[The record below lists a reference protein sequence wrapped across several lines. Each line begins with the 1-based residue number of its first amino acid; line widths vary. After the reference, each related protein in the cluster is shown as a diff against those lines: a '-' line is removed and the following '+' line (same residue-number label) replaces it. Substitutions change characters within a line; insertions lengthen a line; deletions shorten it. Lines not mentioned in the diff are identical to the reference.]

1 MLTAICCVLIKGNV
15 RNEKSFVW
23 YERGIEEEISL
34 TRLYEYFLYALPKTY
49 DKMMPKQV
57 LLYFSYEHSHLDRRS
72 RSVLYKNVLTF
83 VEPGTK
89 LYKSYERF
97 MEQFAMEQLFESRI
111 NSRLAVIYK
120 HMIYKDM
127 IDHQVAGV
135 LPAILKSNKIVCED
149 RSMKYV
155 IVCNELLTGEDAYPL
170 QDGSA

>member
-1 MLTAICCVLIKGNV
+1 MYQWVD
-15 RNEKSFVW
+15 S
-23 YERGIEEEISL
+23 
-34 TRLYEYFLYALPKTY
+34 LPKNY
-49 DKMMPKQV
+49 DRMMPKQV

-72 RSVLYKNVLTF
+72 RSVLYKNVLSF

-120 HMIYKDM
+120 HMIYKEM

-135 LPAILKSNKIVCED
+135 LPAISTYTNTPPGLSTRAN
-149 RSMKYV
+149 SASA
-155 IVCNELLTGEDAYPL
+155 TGANRLMMP
-170 QDGSA
+170 SAH

>member
-1 MLTAICCVLIKGNV
+1 
-15 RNEKSFVW
+15 
-23 YERGIEEEISL
+23 
-34 TRLYEYFLYALPKTY
+34 
-49 DKMMPKQV
+49 
-57 LLYFSYEHSHLDRRS
+57 
-72 RSVLYKNVLTF
+72 
-83 VEPGTK
+83 
-89 LYKSYERF
+89 

-155 IVCNELLTGEDAYPL
+155 IVCNELLAGEDAYPL
-170 QDGSA
+170 QDGSAYVPLFFENSVIMFQDAYGNR